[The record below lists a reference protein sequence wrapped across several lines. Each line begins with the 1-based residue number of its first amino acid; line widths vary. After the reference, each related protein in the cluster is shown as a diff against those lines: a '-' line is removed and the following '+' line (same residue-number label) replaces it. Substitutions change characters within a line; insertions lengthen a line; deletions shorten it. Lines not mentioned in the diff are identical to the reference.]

1 MTILR
6 DLAERQLPQILEDAI
21 ALIEVESPSHD
32 LEAVARSA
40 KWTSDLVRERLG
52 VTPESIVTEGRTHL
66 VTRFGSSP
74 TRLMLL
80 GHHDTVW
87 PIGTLTRL
95 PAAVTEGALRGP
107 GGLDMKLGVVQAIHA
122 LAIVRELHGDDA
134 LDGITLLVTG
144 DEEIGSPTSRS
155 LIEKLAAGAV
165 LVLEAG
171 GDGGELKTVRK
182 GVSLYRIHV
191 AGRAAH
197 AGLEPEKGINAAVEL
212 ARLVIAV
219 NDLSSPAQATTV
231 TPTVIS
237 AGTTTNTVPAEAFVD
252 VDVRATSAA
261 EQERVDANIRA
272 LQAIHPEAVVTVSGG
287 VNRPPLEATM
297 SAPLLAL
304 AERVALEHDLT
315 PPVGLA
321 VGGASDGNFTAG
333 IGIPTLDGLGGV
345 GGGAH
350 AETEHAL
357 VSAIAPRTALV
368 AGLIRSITSE
378 GGPRV
383 EKQSG

>member
-1 MTILR
+1 MTTLLG
-6 DLAERQLPQILEDAI
+6 LAEQHLPQILDDAI
-21 ALIEVESPSHD
+21 ALIEIESPSHD
-32 LEAVARSA
+32 LESVARSA
-40 KWTSDLVRERLG
+40 KWTSDLIQERLG
-52 VTPESIVTEGRTHL
+52 VSPDWVVVEGRTHL
-66 VTRFGSSP
+66 ITRFGSSP

-87 PIGTLTRL
+87 PIGTLQRL
-95 PAAVTEGALRGP
+95 PAAVTDGALRGP

-122 LAIVRELHGDDA
+122 LAITRDLHGPDA
-134 LDGITLLVTG
+134 LDGVTLMVTG
-144 DEEIGSPTSRS
+144 DEEIGSPTSRA
-155 LIEKLAAGAV
+155 LIEEHAAGAV

-212 ARLVIAV
+212 SHLVVAISAM
-219 NDLSSPAQATTV
+219 SSPEHATTV
-231 TPTVIS
+231 TPTVTAS
-237 AGTTTNTVPAEAFVD
+237 GTTTNTVPAQAFVD

-261 EQERVDANIRA
+261 EQARVDANMRA
-272 LQAIHPEAVVTVSGG
+272 LRAIHPEAVVTVTGG
-287 VNRPPLEATM
+287 VNRPPLEAAM

-304 AERVALEHDLT
+304 AAQISLDNDL
-315 PPVGLA
+315 PEPVGLA

-333 IGIPTLDGLGGV
+333 IGVPTLDGLGGV

-357 VSAIAPRTALV
+357 VSFIAPRTALV
-368 AGLIRSITSE
+368 AGLIRTITTE
-378 GGPRV
+378 GGD
-383 EKQSG
+383 GAG

>member
-1 MTILR
+1 M
-6 DLAERQLPQILEDAI
+6 RQ
-21 ALIEVESPSHD
+21 
-32 LEAVARSA
+32 
-40 KWTSDLVRERLG
+40 
-52 VTPESIVTEGRTHL
+52 
-66 VTRFGSSP
+66 
-74 TRLMLL
+74 
-80 GHHDTVW
+80 
-87 PIGTLTRL
+87 
-95 PAAVTEGALRGP
+95 
-107 GGLDMKLGVVQAIHA
+107 
-122 LAIVRELHGDDA
+122 
-134 LDGITLLVTG
+134 
-144 DEEIGSPTSRS
+144 
-155 LIEKLAAGAV
+155 GAV

-212 ARLVIAV
+212 ARLVIAI

-272 LQAIHPEAVVTVSGG
+272 LQAIHPEAVVTVSVG

>member
-40 KWTSDLVRERLG
+40 KWTSDLVHERLG

-95 PAAVTEGALRGP
+95 PAAVTDGALRGP

-155 LIEKLAAGAV
+155 LIEELAAGAV

-212 ARLVIAV
+212 ARLVIAI

-231 TPTVIS
+231 TPDCHFSRNQQPTPFRQKPSSTWTCAQPAPPSRSASMRIS
-237 AGTTTNTVPAEAFVD
+237 EPC
-252 VDVRATSAA
+252 RQS
-261 EQERVDANIRA
+261 
-272 LQAIHPEAVVTVSGG
+272 
-287 VNRPPLEATM
+287 
-297 SAPLLAL
+297 
-304 AERVALEHDLT
+304 T
-315 PPVGLA
+315 PKP
-321 VGGASDGNFTAG
+321 
-333 IGIPTLDGLGGV
+333 
-345 GGGAH
+345 
-350 AETEHAL
+350 
-357 VSAIAPRTALV
+357 
-368 AGLIRSITSE
+368 
-378 GGPRV
+378 
-383 EKQSG
+383 